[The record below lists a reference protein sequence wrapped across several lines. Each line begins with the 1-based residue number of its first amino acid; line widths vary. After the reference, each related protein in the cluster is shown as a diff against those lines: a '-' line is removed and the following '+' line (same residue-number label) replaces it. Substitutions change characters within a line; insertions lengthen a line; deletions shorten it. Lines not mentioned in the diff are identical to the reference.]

1 MSILQ
6 GARVSPV
13 PGVYRGGAV
22 MSRATGPHISTC
34 TCATCQVRKAP
45 EDRLRQTHVMLSADQ
60 REWLTLQARLTGR
73 SHARIMRDA
82 LVDAGAP
89 VALDDL

>member
-1 MSILQ
+1 
-6 GARVSPV
+6 
-13 PGVYRGGAV
+13 
-22 MSRATGPHISTC
+22 MSRAPGPHPITC
-34 TCATCQVRKAP
+34 TCATCRVRKAP
-45 EDRLRQTHVMLSADQ
+45 EDRLHQTNVLLSGDQ
-60 REWLTLQARLTGR
+60 REWLVLQARLTGR